1 MELYHF
7 TSPDRADA
15 IAAQGL
21 EPRNECRRDCATST
35 LTGLLYWPRD
45 CVWLTRNGREIPTV
59 WGSFDKCRR
68 ILIVRIPAAD
78 KRLISF
84 VRWMREQMPE
94 ELAEHTARTLDKDV
108 LTPIGDHRGSILE
121 RYCRTEFEPWSTSI
135 SHMPKPERPYEI
147 RSGVGQGHPVTRR
160 LSDSVL

>member
-15 IAAQGL
+15 IAAQGI
-21 EPRNECRRDCATST
+21 EPRNECRGDCATIS

-45 CVWLTRNGREIPTV
+45 CVRLTRNGGEIPTV

-68 ILIVRIPAAD
+68 VVIVRIPAAD

-84 VRWMREQMPE
+84 LRWVREQMPQ
-94 ELAEHTARTLDKDV
+94 ELAERTARSLDNEGPNTDWRSWW
-108 LTPIGDHRGSILE
+108 LYFGTILPN
-121 RYCRTEFEPWSTSI
+121 R
-135 SHMPKPERPYEI
+135 I
-147 RSGVGQGHPVTRR
+147 RAVVNVNLVHAETGEA
-160 LSDSVL
+160 L